1 MFLERGIIYW
11 YYFCIDFINKTYA
24 NIFIV
29 LLASI
34 LSYSTLS
41 QARDCDFYQRGIYSL
56 NESKEEPVVEESVEN
71 NTEVTTEVIIENDK
85 SVSNLIKAVVYIEIG
100 GCPGD
105 GLGEWVASGSGS
117 IIDRRGLILTNYH
130 VIDECT
136 GQILIGI
143 TESPD
148 RDPDIRYIAEIAA
161 YDKDLDIAVLNI
173 IKFYKDRSSFSGDNL
188 SYLTIGDS
196 DNATLGDDINVWGYP
211 GSRRDASGQTRLN
224 LSKGTVSGIDS
235 YKGYKRGWIISDV
248 NITWGNSG
256 GAALNS
262 DNELIGIPTEGRG
275 VGSGGGILGALRP
288 INIALETIES
298 ARRITGK
305 K

>member
-1 MFLERGIIYW
+1 M
-11 YYFCIDFINKTYA
+11 NKKYA
-24 NIFIV
+24 N
-29 LLASI
+29 LLIIIIALF
-34 LSYSTLS
+34 LSYSTLIH
-41 QARDCDFYQRGIYSL
+41 ARDGTLYERGLQSL
-56 NESKEEPVVEESVEN
+56 NEVIEDNESTSITSEKTIN
-71 NTEVTTEVIIENDK
+71 EDLEIKENDK
-85 SVSNLIKAVVYIEIG
+85 STSNLIKAVVYIERG

-105 GLGEWVASGSGS
+105 GLGEWYATGSGS
-117 IIDRRGLILTNYH
+117 MIDRRGLILTNYH
-130 VIDECT
+130 VVDECK

-143 TESPD
+143 SESAD
-148 RDPDIRYIAEIAA
+148 RDPIIRFIAEVVA

-173 IKFYKDRSSFSGDNL
+173 TKFYKDKSVFKNDNL

-196 DNATLGDDINVWGYP
+196 DTANLGDDINVWGYP
-211 GSRRDASGQTRLN
+211 GSRAENTGQSRLN

-256 GAALNS
+256 GAAVNN
-262 DNELIGIPTEGRG
+262 DNELIAIPSEGRG

-288 INIALETIES
+288 VNIALDTIES